1 MGSVA
6 PRVELLWWRGC
17 PSTERA
23 LAELRQTMADLGL
36 DPEAV
41 AVREV
46 RDDAQAAREGFVGS
60 PTVRVDGCDVVA
72 PGAAEPH
79 VLACRIYR
87 RRDGRVSPTPDRADV
102 RTALVEAMT
111 RRST

>member
-1 MGSVA
+1 MGALA
-6 PRVELLWWRGC
+6 PRVELLWWQGC

-23 LAELRQTMADLGL
+23 LAELQQTMVELGL
-36 DPEAV
+36 DPDAV

-46 RDDAQAAREGFVGS
+46 RDDVQAAREGFVGS
-60 PTVRVDGCDVVA
+60 PTVRVEGRDVV
-72 PGAAEPH
+72 PPDAEEPC

-87 RRDGRVSPTPDRADV
+87 RPDGRISPTPDAGV
-102 RTALVEAMT
+102 LRTALVYAMT